1 MKVADL
7 VKELNLTVFGGNH
20 GLENDISGGYSS
32 DLLSDVMGNAS
43 AGDVWVTLQ
52 SHINVIAVAS
62 LNDLAAVILVS
73 NHKPQQD
80 ALNKSNEE
88 EIPLLG
94 TDKSAFEISGII
106 YNLLKKNE
114 SV

>member
-7 VKELNLTVFGGNH
+7 VKKLNLTVFGGED
-20 GLENDISGGYSS
+20 GFYREITGGYTS

-43 AGDVWVTLQ
+43 EGDVWITMQ

-62 LNDLAAVILVS
+62 LKEVAAVILV
-73 NHKPQQD
+73 NNYRPHDD
-80 ALNKSNEE
+80 ALKKGSEE

-94 TDKSAFEISGII
+94 TDKSAFEITGLI
-106 YNLLKKNE
+106 YNLLNE
-114 SV
+114 E